1 VRKRRVSSFV
11 LDASAFL
18 AYLRNEAGFLV
29 VESALLQRASI
40 SAINWAEVL
49 SKVADLGDDPLALTR
64 KLEAQGLL
72 GRDLEIV
79 TLTQADSLA
88 IAQLRPLTKSMG
100 LSLGDPCGICE
111 AARACIALG
120 QRLGLPILTGDRV
133 WAELSLNIEI
143 RLIR

>member
-1 VRKRRVSSFV
+1 VSSFV

-49 SKVADLGDDPLALTR
+49 SKVADLGDDPQALMR
-64 KLEAQGLL
+64 NLEAQGLL

-79 TLTQADSLA
+79 ALTQADSLA
-88 IAQLRPLTKSMG
+88 IAQLRPLTKSIG
-100 LSLGDPCGICE
+100 LSLGD
-111 AARACIALG
+111 RACIALG
-120 QRLGLPILTGDRV
+120 KRLGLPVLTADRV
-133 WAELSLNIEI
+133 WTSLSLNTEI